1 MPAMMLAVAGS
12 RDLPGAVIPG
22 GVTLPPTDG
31 EDAGKIQSIG
41 ARYAHDLITLEEAAS
56 LGCRACATP
65 GGGCQ
70 FLGTAASS
78 QVVAEALGLTVPH
91 AALAPSGQSIWRDM
105 ARRTALALHEQASQG
120 RTSADVLTDA
130 AIRNAMVVHAAF
142 GGSTNLLLHL
152 PAIAHAA
159 GLQRPVVEDWQRIN
173 RQVPRLVDVLP
184 NGPVGHPTVLVF
196 LAGGVPEVM
205 LHLRD
210 LGLLDLDAMTV
221 SGKSYGDVLEW
232 WETSS
237 RRAELRERLVQLA
250 GVAPDEVIFAPKQ
263 AVARGMTSTICFPQG
278 NLAPQGSVVKSTS
291 IDPEVVDDDGVYR
304 IRGPA
309 KVFTLETDAI
319 AAIKGVSDVKIEA
332 GDILVLMGRGPLG
345 SGMEEIYQI
354 TSALRYLPWGK

>member
-1 MPAMMLAVAGS
+1 
-12 RDLPGAVIPG
+12 
-22 GVTLPPTDG
+22 
-31 EDAGKIQSIG
+31 
-41 ARYAHDLITLEEAAS
+41 AHDLITLEEAAS

-120 RTSADVLTDA
+120 RTSADILTDA

-232 WETSS
+232 WEASS

-250 GVAPDEVIFAPKQ
+250 GVDPDEVIFAPKQ

-278 NLAPQGSVVKSTS
+278 NLAPQGSVVKS
-291 IDPEVVDDDGVYR
+291 
-304 IRGPA
+304 
-309 KVFTLETDAI
+309 
-319 AAIKGVSDVKIEA
+319 
-332 GDILVLMGRGPLG
+332 
-345 SGMEEIYQI
+345 
-354 TSALRYLPWGK
+354 